1 LGEPIVI
8 EKWAE
13 NLDEVTVNEWLVT
26 EGASFHE
33 GDSLCE
39 IITDKAT
46 FEYGLDRDATL
57 IKTYC
62 KAKSVVPVG
71 YIIGFI
77 GDPGE
82 VPPDDIEARNARV
95 LAEHQAKS
103 ALDLGLDL
111 AGPPKPAA
119 GAGRVRATPAAR
131 RVAREAGLNLTAV
144 ADWLGDN
151 RVISDADVTAYLA
164 AAAYIAAQ
172 EAGS

>member
-1 LGEPIVI
+1 MGELIVI

-13 NLDEVTVNEWLVT
+13 NLDEVTVNEWLIA

-33 GDSLCE
+33 GDSLCD

-46 FEYGLDRDATL
+46 FEYELDRNATL

-77 GDPGE
+77 GQPGE
-82 VPPDDIEARNARV
+82 VPPADIEVRNARL
-95 LAEHQAKS
+95 LAEHQARA
-103 ALDLGLDL
+103 ALNLGLDL
-111 AGPPKPAA
+111 AAPAKPAA
-119 GAGRVRATPAAR
+119 EAGRVRATPAAR
-131 RVAREAGLNLTAV
+131 RVAREAGLDLAAV
-144 ADWLGDN
+144 AEWLGDN
-151 RVISDADVTAYLA
+151 RVISDADVTAYLT
-164 AAAYIAAQ
+164 AQ